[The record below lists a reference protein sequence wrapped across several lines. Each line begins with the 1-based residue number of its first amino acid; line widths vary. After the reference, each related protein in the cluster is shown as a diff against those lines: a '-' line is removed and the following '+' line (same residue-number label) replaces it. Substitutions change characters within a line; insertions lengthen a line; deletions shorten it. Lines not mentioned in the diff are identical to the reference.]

1 MKENAEVKMEEPTET
16 QSEKKNSQKKYNPSI
31 WNLLL
36 EQQGEDEL
44 AMP

>member
-1 MKENAEVKMEEPTET
+1 MKDNAEVKMEEPIET
-16 QSEKKNSQKKYNPSI
+16 QSEKNSQKKYNPSI